1 MDIPENFLQGP
12 PPPTAAIKE
21 LDFSKTTPP
30 IPAYKNH
37 FAAIIENVLTP
48 AECNQLLYL
57 AEQSITPESTTNLNP
72 RETPW
77 DRALLN
83 VGNGKQIKAP
93 GFRNCGRILYDSP
106 DIADRL
112 LNRLLPFLRECGI
125 VQISNQPLVTGAGP
139 ATRGETFK
147 LTRLN
152 EKLRFLKYTG
162 GEYFRA
168 HTDGCYVTP
177 DERERSLLT
186 VHLYLNGDGE
196 QDQDELQRAIARRER
211 MDARGSDGNFDCEVV
226 FGDEDEDADDDME
239 SEEEEKTLED
249 GNEQTLLGGATSF
262 RLESFA
268 GERVVRVFPKAGSV
282 LIFQQRGLCHAGDDV
297 FRGVKYTMRSDV
309 MYEKVKS

>member
-1 MDIPENFLQGP
+1 MLISKHFLQAR
-12 PPPTAAIKE
+12 PPPTATIKK
-21 LDFSKTTPP
+21 LDFTKTTPP

-37 FAAIIENVLTP
+37 FAALIDNILTP
-48 AECNQLLYL
+48 AECSQLLHL
-57 AEQSITPESTTNLNP
+57 AEQSIRPENSTHINP
-72 RETPW
+72 GETPW

-83 VGNGKQIKAP
+83 VGNGKEIKAP
-93 GFRNCGRILYDSP
+93 GFRNCGRIIYDSP

-112 LNRLLPFLRECGI
+112 LNRLLPFLRECDI

-162 GEYFRA
+162 GEYFRP

-177 DERERSLLT
+177 DERERSLFT
-186 VHLYLNGDGE
+186 VHLYLNGEG
-196 QDQDELQRAIARRER
+196 DQDEGELQRAITRREQ
-211 MDARGSDGNFDCEVV
+211 MDARGSDGNSDCEVV
-226 FGDEDEDADDDME
+226 FGDEDADEAME
-239 SEEEEKTLED
+239 SEEEEENLED
-249 GNEQTLLGGATSF
+249 AKEQTLLGGATSF

-282 LIFQQRGLCHAGDDV
+282 LVFQQRGLCHAGDDV
-297 FRGVKYTMRSDV
+297 FRGVKYTMRTDV
-309 MYEKVKS
+309 MYEKVQS

>member
-1 MDIPENFLQGP
+1 MHIPKYFLQARP
-12 PPPTAAIKE
+12 PPNATIKK
-21 LDFSKTTPP
+21 LDFTKTTPP

-37 FAAIIENVLTP
+37 FAALIDNILTP
-48 AECNQLLYL
+48 AECSQLLHL
-57 AEQSITPESTTNLNP
+57 AEQSIRPENTTHINP
-72 RETPW
+72 GETPW

-83 VGNGKQIKAP
+83 VGNGKEIKAP
-93 GFRNCGRILYDSP
+93 GFRNCGRIIYDSP

-112 LNRLLPFLRECGI
+112 LNRLLPFLRECDI

-162 GEYFRA
+162 GEYFRP

-177 DERERSLLT
+177 DERERSLFT
-186 VHLYLNGDGE
+186 VHLYLNGEG
-196 QDQDELQRAIARRER
+196 DQDEGELQRAITRRER
-211 MDARGSDGNFDCEVV
+211 MDARGSDGNSDCEVV
-226 FGDEDEDADDDME
+226 FGDEDADEAME
-239 SEEEEKTLED
+239 SEEEEENLED
-249 GNEQTLLGGATSF
+249 AKEQILLGGATSF

-282 LIFQQRGLCHAGDDV
+282 LVFQQRGLCHAGDDV
-297 FRGVKYTMRSDV
+297 FRGVKYTMRTDV
-309 MYEKVKS
+309 MYEKVQS

>member
-1 MDIPENFLQGP
+1 MHIPKSFLQAR
-12 PPPTAAIKE
+12 PPPTATIKQ
-21 LDFSKTTPP
+21 LDFTKTTPP

-37 FAAIIENVLTP
+37 FAALIDNVLTP
-48 AECNQLLYL
+48 AECNQLLHL
-57 AEQSITPESTTNLNP
+57 AEQSITPRNPTHTNP
-72 RETPW
+72 GEVPW

-83 VGNGKQIKAP
+83 VGNGKEIKAP
-93 GFRNCGRILYDSP
+93 GFRNCGRIIYDSP

-112 LNRLLPFLRECGI
+112 LSRLLPFLRECGI

-162 GEYFRA
+162 GEYFRP

-177 DERERSLLT
+177 DGRERSLFT
-186 VHLYLNGDGE
+186 VHLYLNGEG
-196 QDQDELQRAIARRER
+196 DQDKGELQRAITKRER
-211 MDARGSDGNFDCEVV
+211 MDAR
-226 FGDEDEDADDDME
+226 DEAME
-239 SEEEEKTLED
+239 SEEEDRNLED
-249 GNEQTLLGGATSF
+249 AKEQTLLGGATSF

-282 LIFQQRGLCHAGDDV
+282 LVFQQRGLCHAGDDV

-309 MYEKVKS
+309 MYEKVEC